1 MTAIYRPCWI
11 LLFCFVLS
19 GCFVMLWEQCVL
31 LFDCVLC
38 WINQFLV
45 ISAPPVLP
53 GEHSE
58 IAERGPCRRNCCS
71 SRRWTD
77 YITASFFFL
86 WNMRNCWAFILEFDA
101 ERDETHHGWNPEWVF
116 MEQARCLPPH
126 RNSLWL
132 DPHQVLCS
140 GADRLRQILG
150 EIRRLVPEK

>member
-77 YITASFFFL
+77 YITASFFSSGIWEIAEL
-86 WNMRNCWAFILEFDA
+86 LSWNLMQNVMRPIT
-101 ERDETHHGWNPEWVF
+101 DETLNGFSWNKLGVCPPTGTPCGWTHTRFSAP
-116 MEQARCLPPH
+116 ARIV
-126 RNSLWL
+126 S
-132 DPHQVLCS
+132 DKS
-140 GADRLRQILG
+140 
-150 EIRRLVPEK
+150 

>member
-1 MTAIYRPCWI
+1 MTAIYRPSWI

-77 YITASFFFL
+77 YITASFFFP
-86 WNMRNCWAFILEFDA
+86 LEYEKLLSFYPGIWCRTWWDPSWMNPWM
-101 ERDETHHGWNPEWVF
+101 DFHGTSSVF
-116 MEQARCLPPH
+116 APPQELPVAGPTPG
-126 RNSLWL
+126 SLFRRGSS
-132 DPHQVLCS
+132 QTN
-140 GADRLRQILG
+140 LRWD
-150 EIRRLVPEK
+150 